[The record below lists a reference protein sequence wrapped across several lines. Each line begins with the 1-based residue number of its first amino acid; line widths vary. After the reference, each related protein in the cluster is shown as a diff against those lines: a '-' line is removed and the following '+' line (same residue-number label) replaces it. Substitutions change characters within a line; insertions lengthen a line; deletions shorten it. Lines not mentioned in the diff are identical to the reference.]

1 MPAAETQH
9 SLSLERKL
17 KLHEARES
25 IISRLAINLP
35 KSVNLDTFLQVIVA
49 ELGQMME
56 VDRCDIIKLS
66 PDGEF
71 SISNEWRVNDSV
83 PTRLNVRIPVDVKT
97 LSQYLDVRQP
107 IKLDDTSAAE
117 LDHKIRFFARSIGT
131 RSLLIVPVV
140 LDDEVLGLIG
150 MHHTLAPRHWS
161 DEEVAFLVSIAR
173 QLAIAYQ
180 YARIYTDKK
189 REAETT
195 NALLEIANALNAR
208 SDFGEVTSAVLE
220 RALSLVGAD
229 YSALGVLDAD
239 EKRIS
244 LAAFKAAPHA
254 VTDNVRGLI
263 ETHGQ
268 SLDITAYPA
277 MVDILTQGKTVKL
290 HETDLPLPLRMMFNA
305 TLGGRAAL
313 IAPVRIA
320 GHAFGLLGFVWSQQR
335 DRFKDHEVALVEGI
349 GDQIGTA
356 LERDHLSAEIMR
368 LKTALHERYGEERI
382 IGQATAIRRAIELG
396 LNVADT
402 QTSVLIHGESG
413 TGKELLANLIHFNS
427 GREDQPY
434 IKLNCGAIPE
444 TLLESELFGHE
455 KGAFT
460 DARARRS
467 GRFEEANGGTLF
479 LDEVGEMSLGAQVRL
494 LRVLQDGEF
503 TRVGG
508 NEVLKAD
515 VRIIAASNVDLE
527 RAVEDGK
534 FRRDLF
540 YRLSVFPIT
549 LPPLRERREDI
560 HPLVI
565 HFLEHY
571 KQRTNRFVS
580 GISKDALRAL
590 VSYDWP
596 GNVRELENAIERAV
610 IIAAGRQ
617 IELED
622 LPSAI
627 GNVAAEREVLARA
640 ERAQAAS
647 EGRTTSLEMELP
659 MSMEDIERRAIE
671 ATLDYTSG
679 DKTKAARLLNIGRK
693 TIYRKLDQYN
703 GRSGADPADDA
714 PES

>member
-1 MPAAETQH
+1 
-9 SLSLERKL
+9 
-17 KLHEARES
+17 
-25 IISRLAINLP
+25 
-35 KSVNLDTFLQVIVA
+35 
-49 ELGQMME
+49 
-56 VDRCDIIKLS
+56 
-66 PDGEF
+66 
-71 SISNEWRVNDSV
+71 
-83 PTRLNVRIPVDVKT
+83 
-97 LSQYLDVRQP
+97 
-107 IKLDDTSAAE
+107 
-117 LDHKIRFFARSIGT
+117 
-131 RSLLIVPVV
+131 
-140 LDDEVLGLIG
+140 
-150 MHHTLAPRHWS
+150 
-161 DEEVAFLVSIAR
+161 
-173 QLAIAYQ
+173 
-180 YARIYTDKK
+180 
-189 REAETT
+189 
-195 NALLEIANALNAR
+195 
-208 SDFGEVTSAVLE
+208 
-220 RALSLVGAD
+220 
-229 YSALGVLDAD
+229 
-239 EKRIS
+239 
-244 LAAFKAAPHA
+244 
-254 VTDNVRGLI
+254 
-263 ETHGQ
+263 
-268 SLDITAYPA
+268 
-277 MVDILTQGKTVKL
+277 
-290 HETDLPLPLRMMFNA
+290 MMFNA

-349 GDQIGTA
+349 GDQLGTA

-368 LKTALHERYGEERI
+368 LKTALHERYGEEHI
-382 IGQATAIRRAIELG
+382 IGQATAIRRAIELA

-402 QTSVLIHGESG
+402 QTSVLIQGESG
-413 TGKELLANLIHFNS
+413 TGKELLANLIHVNS

-460 DARARRS
+460 DARARRR

-508 NEVLKAD
+508 SEVLKSD

-527 RAVEDGK
+527 RAVDHGT

-571 KQRTNRFVS
+571 KQRTGRFVS
-580 GISKDALRAL
+580 GISRDALRAL

-617 IELED
+617 IELDD

-647 EGRTTSLEMELP
+647 EGRTASLAIELP
-659 MSMEDIERRAIE
+659 SSMEDIERRAIE

-679 DKTKAARLLNIGRK
+679 DKTRAARLLNIGRK

-703 GRSGADPADDA
+703 GKPEPPAEDLPQNDV
-714 PES
+714 